1 MPQCAVVTCCNSHRK
16 TKGKSIRYHRFPSDA
31 TTRAQ
36 WIRACGKQS
45 FNTLTAR
52 ICSRHFSEK
61 SYERDVQHELL
72 GLPSRSRLRKGAVPN
87 LFVPGIVEVAKDYE
101 KNEKKFTPK
110 QDSAIAVLL
119 AVGLMP
125 APGDRKRVISGGVP
139 QEWVIFR
146 SIC

>member
-61 SYERDVQHELL
+61 SYERDIQHEFL
-72 GLPSRSRLRKGAVPN
+72 GLPARSRLKKGAVPS
-87 LFVPGIVEVAKDYE
+87 LFVPGFVDVAHKEKEEKTFIVQ
-101 KNEKKFTPK
+101 K

-125 APGDRKRVISGGVP
+125 AQADRNRPISGGVP
-139 QEWVIFR
+139 QE
-146 SIC
+146 